1 MRDTFFDCP
10 DRERAQWWGDVTVM
24 MGECFYTYS
33 LSVYSLMR
41 KAIRELCLWRSP
53 DGALHSPIPGNYKAE
68 LPGQMLAAI
77 GPYGFWNYYM
87 NTGDKET
94 LAFAYPYVRDYLALW
109 TTDATGLTEF
119 RNGGWNW
126 GDWGDEKDM
135 RLIYAGWH
143 HLALGAAAKMADALG
158 KPEESAQ
165 YHELAGQVS
174 AAFNLCWD
182 GSAYRHPSYTGDT
195 DDRVQA
201 LAVISGIAGPEKY
214 NALYRT
220 FREHENASPY
230 MEKYVMEALCRI
242 GHPEYALE
250 RMRRRFAPMVND
262 PERSTLFE
270 GWDIGNPKYGG
281 GTTNH
286 AWSGGPLTVIA
297 SEICGI
303 RPLKPGFTEFEIAP
317 VIAGEGKSLTRDKLL
332 GNWSISFPTVSGT
345 ISVSYR
351 TASGRSTMKIS
362 VPEGTSARLVLPDGY
377 VSILSSGKHTIR
389 L

>member
-1 MRDTFFDCP
+1 M
-10 DRERAQWWGDVTVM
+10 
-24 MGECFYTYS
+24 
-33 LSVYSLMR
+33 
-41 KAIRELCLWRSP
+41 
-53 DGALHSPIPGNYKAE
+53 
-68 LPGQMLAAI
+68 
-77 GPYGFWNYYM
+77 
-87 NTGDKET
+87 
-94 LAFAYPYVRDYLALW
+94 
-109 TTDATGLTEF
+109 
-119 RNGGWNW
+119 
-126 GDWGDEKDM
+126 
-135 RLIYAGWH
+135 
-143 HLALGAAAKMADALG
+143 
-158 KPEESAQ
+158 
-165 YHELAGQVS
+165 
-174 AAFNLCWD
+174 
-182 GSAYRHPSYTGDT
+182 
-195 DDRVQA
+195 
-201 LAVISGIAGPEKY
+201 
-214 NALYRT
+214 YRT

-317 VIAGEGKSLTRDKLL
+317 AIAGEGKSLTRDKLL

-362 VPEGTSARLVLPDGY
+362 VPEGPPARLVLPDGY